1 MHRLVVASLAAAGV
15 GVGLT
20 AVASAADLGGPAPAP
35 VYAKAPP
42 PVVYGWNGFYG
53 GLNAGGTW
61 ANNNSVNT
69 VSSPVTGF
77 VEGIGPGSFAATSAL
92 GATGNIPLGN
102 NASFI
107 GGGQIGYNWQFAP
120 TWLAGLEADI
130 QGVSHNGG
138 NGTLGTSHAV
148 AATSGFFPDTIKTQ
162 ITSSSSLDYFGTV
175 RGRLGLVATP
185 TVLLYGTGGLAYG
198 GVKASTSISQSNND
212 CVNFSGCVQ
221 SSAAT
226 AGSLS
231 TTRAGWT
238 AGAGLEWMFA
248 QHWSAK
254 AEYLYYDLGSVTF
267 NNGSLAYTSGSFPT
281 AGGPVVISSQSTTKF
296 TGNIARVGVNYHF

>member
-1 MHRLVVASLAAAGV
+1 MKR
-15 GVGLT
+15 
-20 AVASAADLGGPAPAP
+20 AVASIAAASMGLVFGAPAFAADLGRPAPAP
-35 VYAKAPP
+35 IYTKAHP

-61 ANNNSVNT
+61 ANSNSVNT

-77 VEGIGPGSFAATSAL
+77 VDGIAPGSFAATSAL
-92 GATGNIPLGN
+92 GATGDIPLGN

-120 TWLAGLEADI
+120 TWLAGLEADL

-138 NGTLGTSHAV
+138 SGTLGTSLGLPTNPV
-148 AATSGFFPDTIKTQ
+148 FFPDTIKTQ
-162 ITSSSSLDYFGTV
+162 ISSSSSLDYFGTV

-212 CVNFSGCVQ
+212 CVNFPGNCVQ

-267 NNGSLAYTSGSFPT
+267 NNGSLAYTNGSFTP

>member
-15 GVGLT
+15 GIGLT

-35 VYAKAPP
+35 VYTKAPP
-42 PVVYGWNGFYG
+42 PVVYDWNGFYG
-53 GLNAGGTW
+53 GLNAGGTR

-77 VEGIGPGSFAATSAL
+77 VDGIGPGSFAAISAL

-102 NASFI
+102 NASII

-138 NGTLGTSHAV
+138 DGALGTSLGFGA
-148 AATSGFFPDTIKTQ
+148 SGFGPDTIKTQ

-175 RGRLGLVATP
+175 RGRLGFVATP

-198 GVKASTSISQSNND
+198 GVKTRTSISQSNDD
-212 CVNFSGCVQ
+212 CVNFPGGCVQ

-226 AGSLS
+226 TGSLS

-238 AGAGLEWMFA
+238 AGAGVEWMFW

-254 AEYLYYDLGSVTF
+254 AEYLYYDLGSVTY
-267 NNGSLAYTSGSFPT
+267 NNGSLAYTQGSLGGE
-281 AGGPVVISSQSTTKF
+281 GGPVVISSQSTTKF